1 VDRVRT
7 TVIRRGGRLLAG
19 VALLAGTV
27 ACSSAA
33 QPGVEATAGQFAEAL
48 ARHDGEAACAL
59 LTDDARR
66 GTETFARSCAAQL
79 AGLPDPGAVEQVEV
93 WSDAAQVRLAGDT
106 LFLLR
111 FPDGWRVSAAG
122 CTPVEEAPYECE
134 VQG

>member
-1 VDRVRT
+1 M
-7 TVIRRGGRLLAG
+7 IRRWSRLPAG
-19 VALLAGTV
+19 VALMAGAV

-33 QPGVEATAGQFAEAL
+33 QPDVETAVAQFAGAI

-66 GTETFARSCAAQL
+66 GTETFGRSCAEQL
-79 AGLPDPGAVEQVEV
+79 ATLPDPGAVEQVEV

-106 LFLLR
+106 MFLLR

-122 CTPVEEAPYECE
+122 CTPEEEAPYQCE

>member
-1 VDRVRT
+1 
-7 TVIRRGGRLLAG
+7 VIGRWGRLLLGAVLAAG
-19 VALLAGTV
+19 AV

-33 QPGVEATAGQFAEAL
+33 QPAVEATAGQFADAL
-48 ARHDGEAACAL
+48 ARHDGTAACAL

-66 GTETFARSCAAQL
+66 GTETFGRDCATQL
-79 AGLPDPGAVEQVEV
+79 SGLPDPGVVQQVEV

-106 LFLLR
+106 VFLLR

-122 CTPVEEAPYECE
+122 CTPEEEAPYECE